1 MQKKVKTISFVVTRS
16 LNQFQFSAVLLQF
29 IIGQA
34 KTHSQFPK
42 LNVKFN
48 NNSLHRK
55 NAAIVVKLFPLFI
68 PFLRAQTD
76 RNWDSNRDKKMK
88 YDRSYWL

>member
-1 MQKKVKTISFVVTRS
+1 MKNTFQNYQNYAKKVKTISFVVTRS

-55 NAAIVVKLFPLFI
+55 NAAIVVKLFP
-68 PFLRAQTD
+68 PFYSVFASSD
-76 RNWDSNRDKKMK
+76 RQK
-88 YDRSYWL
+88 LGLEP